1 MPERKTRLPKT
12 KSPEQWQAFFDAIN
26 VRYDSSKRN
35 FAFFYLLYM
44 TGLRIGEALSL
55 EIGDVELVRMR
66 LHVRDGKSGERWVP
80 LPDNERLRA
89 ALEAWAAVRARWNPA
104 SELLFVTKSGKP
116 LSANA
121 VRASMDVY
129 AKRAGIGH
137 ANPHM
142 LRHSAASELLAH
154 GAPPIGVQRVLGHR
168 RLSTTLNTYAHACDT
183 HAADAMAKR

>member
-1 MPERKTRLPKT
+1 MQERKSRLPKT

-35 FAFFYLLYM
+35 FALFYLLYM

-55 EIGDVELVRMR
+55 EVEDVELVRMR
-66 LHVRDGKSGERWVP
+66 LHVREGKSGERWVP
-80 LPDNERLRA
+80 LPDDERMKTSLDV
-89 ALEAWAAVRARWNPA
+89 WTAVRARWNPN
-104 SELLFVTKSGKP
+104 SQLLFVTKSGKG

-121 VRASMDVY
+121 ARASMDVY
-129 AKRAGIGH
+129 AERAGIGH
-137 ANPHM
+137 AHPHM